1 MARFCLV
8 AIFVVV
14 ATAMSISPTVTS
26 TAADLQEWVAVQ
38 VEGSV
43 EFKRGGPAW
52 SPLRRGDTVIPGY
65 EIRTGPNAKVLL
77 SRGPETITVEPEST
91 LEFLPPGNG
100 SVTRIFQKLGGA
112 IFNIKKRNRK
122 HFEVLTPHLVATVK
136 GTEFSIKIDANGGTL
151 NVINGS
157 VGVTNKKSGKSVDVS
172 AGQFAMVSG
181 NSGAIATSGV
191 ATSTGGAIATYATIA
206 AVVALALG
214 LCLILFVV
222 YSRKKANAVRAT
234 NVADRTPNR

>member
-26 TAADLQEWVAVQ
+26 TAADLHEWVAVQ

-43 EFKRGGPAW
+43 EFKRGNPKW
-52 SPLRRGDTVIPGY
+52 SALRRGDAVIPGY
-65 EIRTGPNAKVLL
+65 EIRTGPGGKVLL
-77 SRGPETITVEPEST
+77 SRGQETITIEPEST
-91 LEFLPPGNG
+91 LEFLPADNG
-100 SVTRIFQKLGGA
+100 SVTRILQKLGGA

-136 GTEFSIKIDANGGTL
+136 GTEFSIRIDANGGTL
-151 NVINGS
+151 NVISGS

-181 NSGAIATSGV
+181 TSGAIAT
-191 ATSTGGAIATYATIA
+191 GGAAVSAGGAFTTYAMMIA
-206 AVVALALG
+206 IVSVALG
-214 LCLILFVV
+214 LCLILLLV
-222 YSRKKANAVRAT
+222 YTRKRANAAGESK
-234 NVADRTPNR
+234 AAGRTPNR